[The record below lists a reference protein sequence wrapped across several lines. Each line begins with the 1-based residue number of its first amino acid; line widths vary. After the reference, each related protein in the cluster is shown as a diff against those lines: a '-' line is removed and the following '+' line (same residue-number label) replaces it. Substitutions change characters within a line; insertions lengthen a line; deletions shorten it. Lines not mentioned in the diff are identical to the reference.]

1 MMKMNFKT
9 LLLGA
14 LAMTGLLA
22 SCNKEKNAA
31 DGLGG
36 EKEVSAQFVMS
47 VATGSSPSKQTAVN
61 VQRNNNFLGID
72 DARILAFNTGISDVP
87 YVNSSTTAA
96 LKEFKLGTLYSSG
109 QINAEEN
116 ATSSSNR
123 VLQLSIPINTDAML
137 FYATLI
143 NEQPGRIQG
152 KVDAH
157 LSNTPK
163 DIYFDLCPRLGD
175 NATSYA
181 QTEALMVYVLN
192 RVMKSEVNA
201 LAPGDSFNGYEDLP
215 AISWQQL
222 GIQYEINNE
231 LYGRTGTKV
240 EQTPLEENLA
250 KTYSM
255 MTYIKPGEYRA
266 GASSSVR
273 TMITDLDKV
282 AVATINATATNAGE
296 ANAQRLAEDIHSRI
310 ENYFTANDEYM
321 TISTIKNRMIN
332 TYSLMTETEW
342 NANFEYAKD
351 LNGFPY
357 EDFGLPMGVA
367 QLQYNDTD
375 YFSYKLPN
383 EALLSPGNDFDPT
396 HYMFPAELMYYVN
409 SGLRVTSKDN
419 LSISDYPDGTGPW
432 DDDSSVG
439 NKWTA
444 GAWTKNGKVTSSTR
458 GVAIR
463 DNINYGVALLQTNVT
478 WNGNTTLNDNRKAIT
493 NNAENDRVFSVNDAH
508 FVLKG
513 ILIGG
518 QNSRMGWQ
526 YLKRGASGDPALFNY
541 VVYDDHIASSAIPTT
556 APNYTLLFDNY
567 DATLPDNG
575 QADVYVALEIQ
586 NNGDDFWGRD
596 NMVRSGGTFY
606 LLGQLK
612 NSEGGT
618 ITWPTNYQVPPIY
631 GVDGEDVPSGKTAG
645 ASKQIPRV
653 FIQDFMT
660 KATFRI
666 GQMSLHNAYVTTP
679 DLRTTQMSL
688 GLSVDLSWETG
699 YEFFV
704 DL

>member
-1 MMKMNFKT
+1 MKSLKY
-9 LLLGA
+9 LLGGVLA
-14 LAMTGLLA
+14 LSGLLV
-22 SCNKEKNAA
+22 SCNKEQNAA
-31 DGLGG
+31 EGLSG

-47 VATGSSPSKQTAVN
+47 VATGSTPSKQTAVN
-61 VQRNNNFLGID
+61 VQRASNFLGID
-72 DARILAFNTGISDVP
+72 DARILAFSTGVSGSP
-87 YVNSSTTAA
+87 YVNSSSATAS
-96 LKEFKLGTLYSSG
+96 KVFKLGTLYSSG
-109 QINAEEN
+109 QITAADN

-152 KVDAH
+152 KVDSH
-157 LSNTPK
+157 IGNTPS
-163 DIYFDLCPRLGD
+163 DIYFDLCPRLG
-175 NATSYA
+175 NNGTSYA

-192 RVMKSEVNA
+192 RIMKSEVDA
-201 LAPGDSFNGYEDLP
+201 LGAGDTFNGYSDLP
-215 AISWQQL
+215 ALSWQQL

-240 EQTPLEENLA
+240 ELTPLEENLA
-250 KTYSM
+250 KTYSV

-266 GASSSVR
+266 GASGSVK
-273 TMITDLDKV
+273 TMINDLDKV
-282 AVATINATATNAGE
+282 ALATINATATNEGE

-310 ENYFTANDEYM
+310 ESYFTANDDYM
-321 TISTIKNRMIN
+321 TIATIKNRMIN
-332 TYSLMTETEW
+332 TYHLMSESEW
-342 NANFEYAKD
+342 NASFEHAAD

-357 EDFGLPMGVA
+357 EDFGLPIGVA
-367 QLQYNDTD
+367 QLKYDDTN
-375 YFSYKLPN
+375 YFAYKLPN

-409 SGLRVTSKDN
+409 SGLRVTSKDD
-419 LSISDYPDGTGPW
+419 LSVSDYPNGVNPW
-432 DDDSSVG
+432 DDDQTAG

-444 GAWTKNGKVTSSTR
+444 GSWTKNGKVTSSTR

-463 DNINYGVALLQTNVT
+463 DNINYGVALLQTNVA
-478 WNGNTTLNDNRKAIT
+478 WAEGITTLNDNRKAIT

-518 QNSRMGWQ
+518 QNARMGWQ

-541 VVYDDHIASSAIPTT
+541 VVYDDHIASANIPT
-556 APNYTLLFDNY
+556 ASPNYTLVFDNY
-567 DATLPDNG
+567 DASLPDNG
-575 QADVYVALEIQ
+575 QADVYVALELQ

-612 NSEGGT
+612 NSEGGS
-618 ITWPTNYQVPPIY
+618 ITWPSYYQIPPIY
-631 GVDGEDVPSGKTAG
+631 GVDNEAVPPGKTAG

-660 KATFRI
+660 KVTFRI
-666 GQMSLHNAYVTTP
+666 GQTSLHNAYVTTP

-688 GLSVDLSWETG
+688 GLSVDLSWESG
-699 YEFFV
+699 YEYDIEF
-704 DL
+704 